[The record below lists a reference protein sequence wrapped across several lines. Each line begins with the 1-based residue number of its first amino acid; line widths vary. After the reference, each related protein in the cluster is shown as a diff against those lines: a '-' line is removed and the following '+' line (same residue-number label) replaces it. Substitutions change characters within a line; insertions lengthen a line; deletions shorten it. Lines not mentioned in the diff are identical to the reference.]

1 MQGVERF
8 ISFVEKINK
17 KVGETAAYILPVF
30 MCLMVYEGGNAIFL
44 SVSPPCGFM
53 RPVAIYLPIY
63 IAFTGGWILLL
74 KGHVSVDIAYERFSR
89 KMKLIADLIVSI
101 AGFMLFIV
109 LLWFGWKY
117 AWHAII
123 TNQHSHT
130 VFAPPMWPVKI
141 MLPAASLLF
150 LIQIAADIARSLLDL
165 KRKEM

>member
-1 MQGVERF
+1 MQGIEYF

-17 KVGETAAYILPVF
+17 RVGETAAYILPVF
-30 MCLMVYEGGNAIFL
+30 MCLMVYEVAMRYFFQ
-44 SVSPPCGFM
+44 SPTMWVHETCG
-53 RPVAIYLPIY
+53 YLFAFY

-101 AGFMLFIV
+101 AGFMLFLV